1 MDAVVLNGVF
11 VGVIYGLV
19 AVGLVV
25 TYRCSRVINFA
36 YGEIGMLGAFVF
48 MELWTEEGVALGLAL
63 AAGVAL
69 SAALSGATELLV
81 IRPLRDQP
89 RLTAMVGTLAVGA
102 VLLTFAIRRYGVTP
116 RYPLPIITGTSVE
129 IGGLFVSPQQWLIL
143 GVAIAALLVL
153 GAIQR
158 WSGFGLRMR
167 ASALDPYAAGLVGVN
182 NDAVALATWLIAG
195 GLAGVSAIL
204 IAPTQS
210 VDVFFMTGL
219 LLRSLAAALVGGLT
233 SIGGAMAAGV
243 MLGVAEAVI
252 QYETPAVGATEA
264 ILAVFVIVLLLVRPS
279 GLVKSSY

>member
-1 MDAVVLNGVF
+1 VDAVVLNGVF

-36 YGEIGMLGAFVF
+36 YGEIGMLAAFVF
-48 MELWTEEGVALGLAL
+48 LELWTEEGVALGLAL
-63 AAGVAL
+63 AAAIGL
-69 SAALSGATELLV
+69 SAALGGATEVLV

-89 RLTAMVGTLAVGA
+89 RLAAMVGTLAVGA

-143 GVAIAALLVL
+143 GVALLVL
-153 GAIQR
+153 IVLGLVQR
-158 WSGFGLRMR
+158 FSGFGLRMR

-182 NDAVALATWLIAG
+182 NDAVALVTWLIAG
-195 GLAGVSAIL
+195 ALAGVSAIL

-243 MLGVAEAVI
+243 LLGVAEAVI

>member
-1 MDAVVLNGVF
+1 
-11 VGVIYGLV
+11 
-19 AVGLVV
+19 V

-48 MELWTEEGVALGLAL
+48 LELWTEEGVALGLAL

-69 SAALSGATELLV
+69 SAVLGGATEVLV

-89 RLTAMVGTLAVGA
+89 RLSAMVGTLAVGA

-116 RYPLPIITGTSVE
+116 RYPLPIITGTSIE

-143 GVAIAALLVL
+143 GVALAVLVALGIL
-153 GAIQR
+153 QR
-158 WSGFGLRMR
+158 RSGFGLRMR

-182 NDAVALATWLIAG
+182 NDAVALVTWLIAG
-195 GLAGVSAIL
+195 ALAGVSAIL